1 MAKPCNDN
9 DNFRTAEA
17 STKAHFKTN
26 GLLDRYLNIPDGA
39 LNKFREENA
48 RLSQIARDR
57 YGISGMLF
65 AEEQGGT
72 KALPNIQMFHLID
85 AKKGIFYPDNYYL
98 RPGYLPKNPRPE
110 FESIVVNEEQLS
122 AERADIVFKALG
134 DKFQAA
140 FGIPYAMV
148 SEEEATMILENSQ
161 TPYEDQAGFYY
172 ADKIYFVKGKATMST
187 ALHEYAHPFIKTIAI
202 KNPKLFENLF
212 TKLASS
218 DTGQNIIAQLVS
230 ENKLE
235 PETDRFKEEALIRAM
250 EIDAQQKLGDIIKDD
265 NVFKD
270 FINMLMYAIKKIM
283 SSMTKLVKP
292 EKIKAST
299 TLESLTDMMLLEDFE
314 FETIKFNNTDF
325 AEFASEFD
333 ELLSGLQQSSAKGLQ
348 EALNRSFTEARFQ
361 LIQLENAPWRLKEE
375 LVSIGGQKFLRAI
388 RDHVRRYQTVS
399 ADLSEISAEEI
410 IDAMEKQQEEFKI
423 RGIALINSMAEA
435 KVFSEKIEEILQNME
450 KNRTHLTS
458 QGIAKVQFF
467 AQYLERQKLFIDD
480 LEKILAK
487 GRDNSFIKEL
497 RDIKGIIRDA
507 LDLVKQLKMETVT
520 EVFVDNTE
528 FLQEEM
534 ERKITKRIKDVAK
547 LDNLSE
553 AKTNELVDKIIN
565 NPDGKTFS
573 IDLSVYPLNPQRA
586 KALVNEV
593 KEYYF
598 KRLNREAIEKYIK
611 GEVEDLSFFEA
622 WITPYMSMDDPVG
635 SFVRY
640 MKTKLSKAESKSLS
654 QANTIGNRL
663 VPLLQAVNYNAN
675 DTGQLG
681 RMLLQTDKVG
691 YTNASGE
698 FEEYEIYSFKD
709 KFINYRADQ
718 AKLKH
723 DFEKA
728 RESGDK
734 NAIRSALQAIWEFEE
749 KYMHRKYKQE
759 YYDLQKIWKQE
770 NVVRDPISGIDVK
783 ASAQISADAFLER
796 QAALD
801 KMNQYKYEAYTE
813 MDDLYQF
820 TESDAA
826 KAEYE
831 QLYQVTNPD
840 GTNKTGDDLLKVLVR
855 RKYRAES
862 KKFYEYSL
870 NEERV
875 QKDYSNYVQELAA
888 RGITKDG
895 STADQWKKE
904 MKRFVDKNFRV
915 AYSDEYYRYKEEL
928 FDKLKVIT
936 TRYPSPVATELND
949 LYQERW
955 RLSVAITDKN
965 GTTNALQYTNAVLER
980 IKDIEEE
987 IVRLQDRFDASTG
1000 LSAKDLDKLKM
1011 YDAMVAEGDQL
1022 TDEEE
1027 AEYAR
1032 LISSKNNIGM
1042 PAAVFNEY
1050 KKILKEIQGLTD
1062 KIPTEYYM
1070 AAFYEALGDTEVSE
1084 VLTMENADEW
1094 INSQDL
1100 YSALQSN
1107 DRFRE
1112 WFLRNH
1118 FEKKGYNP
1126 KTKRFELR
1134 YYRTKAWT
1142 NVVPSNSAH
1151 YKTTVLNDPIT
1162 GDPIVIKGVPAGR
1175 YYNQKLKKQWRTG
1188 YNAKTG
1194 KIELKVGEEI
1204 DNKGNF
1210 LPRTDAADKKY
1221 LNPEYF
1227 SMDKNSAEFKL
1238 LEAVKEEYLK
1248 IQDKKPNSSKLYLDL
1263 ARFRQR
1269 ANLELVQSGKAKED
1283 LGSKLESV
1291 SDFMKSLFVKKADDP
1306 ETTPG
1311 FNVDT
1316 EAYYIETDLQGQ
1328 PISRIPVRGL
1338 YKLKKS
1344 EVSQDVLRSLYTY
1357 LHSLN
1362 EQEALIKEEPIAQ
1375 AIKDV
1380 FGDPDNAIKKMNA
1393 ASKNIHKNTGKLALL
1408 NANTNRRAQA
1418 LNYFIDKTWYGQQ
1431 YSAFEQ
1437 ENPMV
1442 TKIANVLMRN
1452 ASRSFIAMD
1461 MVSALKNRFGIVIQ
1475 NSIEAAAG
1483 TYYNPMSFAK
1493 GRAWSATAMIE
1504 MQKDIYAIGPKGLK
1518 MQLIERF
1525 DPIPGKTAKDFG
1537 KSTSRTFIKDFFDG
1551 SWMYDPRRFMEVEG
1565 SLQVFGGMMY
1575 FQKVEQ
1581 KQPDGTTKQIDY
1593 IDAWEIDQDTKQL
1606 KLKEGIDPEWSFET
1620 IEHTFA
1626 AGDTFESLSKRYNVS
1641 VEELQAKNKVKSLK
1655 DFEPGNTVII
1665 SKAGKFTN
1673 LKLQIQGVGKR
1684 LNGMMEDIEGPQA
1697 EQYLGYRMFTFY
1709 KRYATQ
1715 MFLNR
1720 FQADMSKNN
1729 RWGHV
1734 YNWDLGTTTRG
1745 YYIEA
1750 VGAAIKFLKHGMAYM
1765 PMMTAEEKAAFRKVV
1780 TEGMIIMIMALAVSL
1795 LFGYDPGDEDRFK
1808 KMKER
1813 EDEFGALGWLA
1824 NHTLYQLITVSREN
1838 RAFVSPQEWL
1848 QYGDVTSIAFGPT
1861 VKLYLK
1867 ILSDLYYMA
1876 TGDEKAVYKSDVG
1889 PYPWQMK
1896 DEDGTYDYKLW
1907 NHLFSVYGIKGKN
1920 FSPIYA
1926 IKNNEAFE
1934 NLR

>member
-9 DNFRTAEA
+9 KKFSTAEA
-17 STKAHFKTN
+17 STKAHFRTA
-26 GLLDRYLNIPDGA
+26 GLLDRYLNIPNGI
-39 LNKFREENA
+39 LGKFRDENV
-48 RLSQIARDR
+48 RLSEVAAER
-57 YGISGMLF
+57 YGVSGLLF
-65 AEEQGGT
+65 YEEQGGS
-72 KALPNIQMFHLID
+72 KAIPNVQLFHLID
-85 AKKGIFYPDNYYL
+85 AKKGVFYPANFYL
-98 RPGYLPKNPRPE
+98 RAEYLPKSARPE
-110 FESIVVNEEQLS
+110 YVPNILDEEQLS
-122 AERADIVFKALG
+122 MQRANTVFQALG
-134 DKFQAA
+134 EKFQNA
-140 FGIPYAMV
+140 FGLPYKMV
-148 SEEEATMILENSQ
+148 TEEEATMILENSV
-161 TPYEDQAGFYY
+161 TPYDNQAGFYY
-172 ADKIYFVKGKATMST
+172 ADTIYFVKGKATMST
-187 ALHEYAHPFIKTIAI
+187 VLHEFAHPFIKTIAV

-212 TKLASS
+212 KKLASS
-218 DTGQNIIAQLVS
+218 ELGQSIIAQLAG
-230 ENKLE
+230 EGKLQ
-235 PETDRFKEEALIRAM
+235 PETSSFKEEAIIRAM
-250 EIDAQQKLGDIIKDD
+250 ELDAQQKLDKIVNDD
-265 NVFKD
+265 NIFKD
-270 FINMLMYAIKKIM
+270 FINMIMYAIKKIM
-283 SSMTKLVKP
+283 SGMTKLIKA
-292 EKIKAST
+292 EKIKTTT
-299 TLESLTDMMLLEDFE
+299 TLENLTDMMLYDDFQ
-314 FETIKFNNTDF
+314 FDTLKFNMTEF

-333 ELLSGLQQSSAKGLQ
+333 ALLAGLETSSAKGLQ
-348 EALNRSFTEARFQ
+348 EAINRSFTEARFQ
-361 LIQLENAPWRLKEE
+361 LIQLENSPWKLKEE
-375 LVSIGGQKFLRAI
+375 LVSIGGQKFVRAM
-388 RDHVRRYQTVS
+388 RDHLKRYQTVT
-399 ADLSEISAEEI
+399 ADMSDVSAEEI

-423 RGIALINSMAEA
+423 RGIALINSMTEA
-435 KVFSEKIEEILQNME
+435 KVFSEKIEEILSKMQEN
-450 KNRTHLTS
+450 KTHLTG

-467 AQYLERQKLFIDD
+467 AQYLQRQKEFIDD
-480 LEKILAK
+480 LEKILGK
-487 GRDNSFIKEL
+487 GRENSFIKEL
-497 RDIKGIIRDA
+497 REIKGVINDA
-507 LDLVKQLKMETVT
+507 LDLVKKLKMETVI

-528 FLQEEM
+528 FMQEEM
-534 ERKITKRIKDVAK
+534 EKKIRERIQKVAK
-547 LDNLSE
+547 VDNLSE
-553 AKTNELVDKIIN
+553 AKTNELVDKVIN
-565 NPDGKTFS
+565 NPNGNSFN

-586 KALVNEV
+586 KALVNEI
-593 KEYYF
+593 KEFYF

-611 GEVEDLSFFEA
+611 GETEDLTFFEA
-622 WITPYMSMDDPVG
+622 WITPYLSMDDPLG

-640 MKTKLSKAESKSLS
+640 MKTKLSDAENKSLS
-654 QANTIGNRL
+654 QANTIANRL
-663 VPLLQAVNYNAN
+663 LPLLQAVNYNAN
-675 DTGQLG
+675 STGQLG
-681 RMLLQTDKVG
+681 QMLLQTDKVG

-698 FEEYEIYSFKD
+698 FEEYEIYAFKN

-734 NAIRSALQAIWEFEE
+734 NAIRSALQAIWDFEE

-759 YYDLQKIWKQE
+759 YYDLQKIWKE
-770 NVVRDPISGIDVK
+770 ANVVRDPISGIDVT
-783 ASAQISADAFLER
+783 ASAEISADAFLER
-796 QAALD
+796 QASLD

-875 QKDYSNYVQELAA
+875 QKDYANYVQELAA

-895 STADQWKKE
+895 TTKEQWLKE
-904 MKRFVDKNFRV
+904 MQKFIDKNFRI
-915 AYSDEYYRYKEEL
+915 AYSDEYYRNKEEL
-928 FDKLKVIT
+928 FEKLKIIT
-936 TRYPSPVATELND
+936 TRYPSPVANELND

-987 IVRLQDRFDASTG
+987 IVRLQDKFDASTG
-1000 LSAKDLDKLKM
+1000 LSETDKDNLKI
-1011 YDAMVAEGDQL
+1011 YDAIVAEGGSL
-1022 TDEEE
+1022 NTEEE
-1027 AEYAR
+1027 AIYAR
-1032 LISSKNNIGM
+1032 LISAKNNIGM
-1042 PAAVFNEY
+1042 PTAVFNEY

-1062 KIPTEYYM
+1062 KVPTEYYM

-1084 VLTMENADEW
+1084 VLTTENADDW

-1100 YSALQSN
+1100 YSALESN
-1107 DRFRE
+1107 ERFRE

-1118 FEKKGYNP
+1118 FERRSYNR
-1126 KTKRFELR
+1126 KTKKMEMR
-1134 YYRTKAWT
+1134 YFRTKAWT
-1142 NVVPSNSAH
+1142 NVVPSNNKH
-1151 YKTTVLNDPIT
+1151 YKTTVLTDPIT
-1162 GDPIVIKGVPAGR
+1162 QEPVIIKGVPAGR
-1175 YYNQKLKKQWRTG
+1175 YYNQRLKKQWRTG
-1188 YNAKTG
+1188 YNEKTG
-1194 KIELKVGEEI
+1194 KIELKVGEQI

-1221 LNPEYF
+1221 INPEYEA
-1227 SMDKNSAEFKL
+1227 MDKNSAEYRL
-1238 LEAVKEEYLK
+1238 LEAIKEEYIK
-1248 IQDKKPNSSKLYLDL
+1248 IQEKKPNSSKLYLDL

-1269 ANLELVQSGKAKED
+1269 SNVELVQSGKAKED

-1291 SDFMKSLFVKKADDP
+1291 SEFMKSIFVKKADDP

-1328 PISRIPVRGL
+1328 PISKIPVRGL
-1338 YKLKKS
+1338 YKIKKS
-1344 EVSQDVLRSLYTY
+1344 EVSQDILRAMYTY

-1380 FGDPDNAIKKMNA
+1380 FGDPDNAIKKMNV
-1393 ASKNIHKNTGKLALL
+1393 ASRNIHKNTGKLALL
-1408 NANTNRRAQA
+1408 NANTNRRSQA

-1452 ASRSFIAMD
+1452 ASRSFISMD

-1504 MQKDIYAIGPKGLK
+1504 MQRDIYAVGPKGLK

-1537 KSTSRTFIKDFFDG
+1537 KSSSRTFIKDFFDG

-1575 FQKVEQ
+1575 FQKVDQ
-1581 KQPDGTTKQIDY
+1581 KQPDGTIKKIDY

-1606 KLKEGIDPEWSFET
+1606 KLKEGIDLEWSFEP
-1620 IEHTFA
+1620 IEHTFVQ
-1626 AGDTFESLSKRYNVS
+1626 GDTFESLAKRYNVT

-1655 DFEPGNTVII
+1655 DFESGNTVII

-1673 LKLQIQGVGKR
+1673 LKLKIQGVGKR
-1684 LNGMMEDIEGPQA
+1684 LNGMMEDLEGPQA
-1697 EQYLGYRMFTFY
+1697 EQFLGYRMFTFY

-1720 FQADMSKNN
+1720 FQADMSKKN

-1745 YYIEA
+1745 YYIDA

-1780 TEGMIIMIMALAVSL
+1780 TEGMILMIMALAVMF
-1795 LFGYDPGDEDRFK
+1795 LFGYDPGDEDRFE
-1808 KMKER
+1808 KMRER
-1813 EDEFGALGWLA
+1813 EDEFGALGWMA
-1824 NHTLYQLITVSREN
+1824 NHTLYQLITVGREN

-1867 ILSDLYYMA
+1867 ILTDLYYMA

-1889 PYPWQMK
+1889 PYAWQQK

-1907 NHLFSVYGIKGKN
+1907 NHLFSIYGIKGKN